1 MPGHGGEDLVSNRY
15 ALSSRSQAE
24 NVAYVPET
32 VILSCEEVD
41 EPPAKEVRLQ
51 SVGGSTSY
59 LVPKL
64 S

>member
-15 ALSSRSQAE
+15 ALSSRSQVE

-41 EPPAKEVRLQ
+41 ELPAKEVRLHL
-51 SVGGSTSY
+51 VGGSTSC
-59 LVPKL
+59 LVPKMT
-64 S
+64 